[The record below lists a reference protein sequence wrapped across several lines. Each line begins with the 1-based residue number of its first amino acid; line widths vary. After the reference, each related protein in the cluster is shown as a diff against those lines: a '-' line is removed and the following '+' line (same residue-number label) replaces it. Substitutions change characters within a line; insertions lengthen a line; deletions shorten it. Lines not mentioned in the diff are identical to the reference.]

1 MFVPTT
7 NLGWGQSRES
17 VLWLQ
22 RTFAKFYIAQR
33 SKYKAHDQRAS
44 LFHVYLLF
52 RFFIVKVLV
61 GTFNMKKASGM
72 DTVKLRK
79 GS

>member
-33 SKYKAHDQRAS
+33 SKYKAHD

-61 GTFNMKKASGM
+61 DTYNMKKASGM

>member
-17 VLWLQ
+17 VLGLQ